1 MYAYKPN
8 FRTLGQRGLG
18 KKAQELKK
26 AWAKLSDSERK
37 SLDAIVADGKGSFNG
52 VELVRED
59 IEAAFETKPGFA
71 AAGDRVGVVIL
82 ETTLDDEL
90 RDLGLFRE
98 LLNRVQAARKELEL
112 EYTDRIRIGITGSE
126 RVKGIVDRHGDELA
140 RETLAVSVSSREHP
154 AGADRKEMDV
164 EGELVTIA
172 VAKA

>member
-18 KKAQELKK
+18 KQAQELKK
-26 AWAKLSDSERK
+26 AWAKLVRQRTQ
-37 SLDAIVADGKGSFNG
+37 VARRHRCDGKGSFNG
-52 VELVRED
+52 VDLVRED

-140 RETLAVSVSSREHP
+140 QETLAVSVSSREHP
-154 AGADRKEMDV
+154 PGADRKEMDV
-164 EGELVTIA
+164 EGEVVTIA